1 MNEEIKRILDM
12 NERILEHLLGNVKP
26 DPIAYDKCGN
36 PIHDSVEIKEWK
48 SPESGGDVMLEGG
61 KHE

>member
-48 SPESGGDVMLEGG
+48 SGD
-61 KHE
+61 